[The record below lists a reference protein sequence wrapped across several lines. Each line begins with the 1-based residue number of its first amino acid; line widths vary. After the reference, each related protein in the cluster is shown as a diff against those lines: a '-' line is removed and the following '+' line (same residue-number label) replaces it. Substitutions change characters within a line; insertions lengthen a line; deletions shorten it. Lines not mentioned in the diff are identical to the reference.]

1 MAKVKLNEKQ
11 LKRGKS
17 ELEGGFKNASEKL
30 SNAKKMMFSGKREVK
45 AAAKKTL
52 KEQTERKNEID
63 ELQRIF
69 EKALKK
75 IKSPAELEADKRAK
89 AKTAKAESERVK
101 NDIKKLNAAGKK
113 IDVELSE
120 LEIKIIIASLRRSES
135 AVKKGKINATG
146 KEYLMRLIKD
156 FEGLIK

>member
-1 MAKVKLNEKQ
+1 MAKVKLSEKQ

-52 KEQTERKNEID
+52 NEQTERKNEID
-63 ELQRIF
+63 ELQKIF
-69 EKALKK
+69 EKALKS

-89 AKTAKAESERVK
+89 SAATKSETERVK
-101 NDIKKLNAAGKK
+101 RDIKKLNAAGKK

-120 LEIKIIIASLRRSES
+120 LEIKIIVASLKRSEN
-135 AVKKGKINATG
+135 AVKRGKINATG
-146 KEYLMRLIKD
+146 AEYLKRLIKD
-156 FEGLIK
+156 FENLI

>member
-63 ELQRIF
+63 ELQKIF

-120 LEIKIIIASLRRSES
+120 LEIKIIIASLKRSES

>member
-69 EKALKK
+69 EKALKS

>member
-1 MAKVKLNEKQ
+1 MAKVKLSEKQ

-63 ELQRIF
+63 ELQKIF
-69 EKALKK
+69 EKALKS
-75 IKSPAELEADKRAK
+75 IKSTAELEADKRAK
-89 AKTAKAESERVK
+89 SAATKSETERVK
-101 NDIKKLNAAGKK
+101 RDIKKLNAAGKK

-120 LEIKIIIASLRRSES
+120 LEIKIIVASLKRSEN
-135 AVKKGKINATG
+135 AVKRGKINATG
-146 KEYLMRLIKD
+146 AEYLKRLIKD
-156 FEGLIK
+156 FENLI